1 MKKIFALILLVSS
14 TSIFAALPPFT
25 PQNLEIYKGTQKDK
39 MSRLRVNLTV
49 SDNNDKGEIN
59 ISNFTLCSAITCWKA
74 EVNKPVPIVNSST
87 TRGQL
92 VADVLIPTN
101 EQLKQIFFE
110 PTTGKQSIE
119 GDLKFEK
126 VVNIEPEYQGHNLY
140 IVLDKVSK
148 GSGVFRY
155 FPVAGSALPF
165 NPELKYYLIDPKFN
179 QTINLNSRSM
189 ITFPANFLPKP
200 QLFFIAEHNIS
211 KKFPMLD
218 IYPYL
223 KGRGDLKIKLAE
235 VNKGSNNHP
244 QNQVISSIKY
254 SEITSSNTR
263 VINGSDTPN
272 TAVLENK
279 SLWLRLMNILNLE

>member
-1 MKKIFALILLVSS
+1 
-14 TSIFAALPPFT
+14 
-25 PQNLEIYKGTQKDK
+25 
-39 MSRLRVNLTV
+39 
-49 SDNNDKGEIN
+49 
-59 ISNFTLCSAITCWKA
+59 
-74 EVNKPVPIVNSST
+74 
-87 TRGQL
+87 
-92 VADVLIPTN
+92 
-101 EQLKQIFFE
+101 
-110 PTTGKQSIE
+110 
-119 GDLKFEK
+119 
-126 VVNIEPEYQGHNLY
+126 
-140 IVLDKVSK
+140 
-148 GSGVFRY
+148 
-155 FPVAGSALPF
+155 
-165 NPELKYYLIDPKFN
+165 
-179 QTINLNSRSM
+179 M

-279 SLWLRLMNILNLE
+279 SLWLRLLNILKL